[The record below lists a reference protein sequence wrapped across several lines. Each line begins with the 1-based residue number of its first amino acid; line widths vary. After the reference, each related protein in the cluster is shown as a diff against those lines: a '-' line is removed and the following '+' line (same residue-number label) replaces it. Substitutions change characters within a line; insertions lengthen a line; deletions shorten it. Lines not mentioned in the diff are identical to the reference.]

1 MGTGHRKSDFVM
13 AGSGKAHGLSDFVE
27 FIENDMRMS
36 HIYQPLLIR
45 MLLESG
51 GASTLRDLALRFVT
65 FNEAEL
71 QAMEKTL
78 KKMPVQVLKNRG
90 WVERDG
96 DTVRLTVK
104 PNDLKE
110 RSMLIGACERRLHEF
125 IESRGEKIWD
135 YRWLDDPVSGS
146 LRFEILAASGQKCA
160 LCGISAK
167 DRPLDV
173 DHIVPRSKGGK
184 SSAHNLQVLCSKCNR
199 SKGNRDDRDFRPPD
213 VKRRIYAIE
222 NLELPISAEP
232 AETSFDSTD
241 PSVFLE
247 LPEERVLHR
256 TEHFFVIEDSF
267 PVAPGHLLVISNRR
281 CSDWFSLTPV
291 EREALPAVL
300 DWAKSWIEERLQP
313 DGYNVGMNCGEAA
326 GQTVMHFHCHLI
338 PRTPGDTSRPR
349 GGVRGVIPSKQNY

>member
-1 MGTGHRKSDFVM
+1 
-13 AGSGKAHGLSDFVE
+13 
-27 FIENDMRMS
+27 MS

-104 PNDLKE
+104 PTDLKE

-173 DHIVPRSKGGK
+173 DHIVPRSKGGQVL
-184 SSAHNLQVLCSKCNR
+184 SRQFASPLLQVQ
-199 SKGNRDDRDFRPPD
+199 P
-213 VKRRIYAIE
+213 IE
-222 NLELPISAEP
+222 
-232 AETSFDSTD
+232 
-241 PSVFLE
+241 
-247 LPEERVLHR
+247 
-256 TEHFFVIEDSF
+256 
-267 PVAPGHLLVISNRR
+267 G
-281 CSDWFSLTPV
+281 
-291 EREALPAVL
+291 
-300 DWAKSWIEERLQP
+300 K
-313 DGYNVGMNCGEAA
+313 
-326 GQTVMHFHCHLI
+326 
-338 PRTPGDTSRPR
+338 PRRPR
-349 GGVRGVIPSKQNY
+349 LSLPRRQAPNLRP

>member
-1 MGTGHRKSDFVM
+1 MPLSEGMQR
-13 AGSGKAHGLSDFVE
+13 LSDFLE
-27 FIENDMRMS
+27 FIEKDMRMS

-71 QAMEKTL
+71 QAMEQTL

-125 IESRGEKIWD
+125 IELRGEKIWD
-135 YRWLDDPVSGS
+135 YRWLDDPVGGS
-146 LRFEILAASGQKCA
+146 FRFEILAASGQKCA
-160 LCGISAK
+160 LCGISAE

-184 SSAHNLQVLCSKCNR
+184 STADNLQVLCSKCNR
-199 SKGNRDDRDFRPPD
+199 SKGNRDDRDFRSLD
-213 VKRRIYAIE
+213 VKRRIYALE
-222 NLELPISAEP
+222 NLELPSA
-232 AETSFDSTD
+232 AEQPMESIDSTK
-241 PSVFLE
+241 PSIFDK
-247 LPEERVLHR
+247 LPEERVLLR
-256 TEHFFVIEDSF
+256 TKHFFVVEDGF
-267 PVAPGHLLVISNRR
+267 PIAPGHLLIISNRP
-281 CSDWFSLTPV
+281 CLDWFSLTPQEQGTFPEV
-291 EREALPAVL
+291 LEA
-300 DWAKSWIEERLQP
+300 AKAWVEERHQP
-313 DGYNVGMNCGEAA
+313 DGFNVGMNCGEAA

-338 PRTPGDTSRPR
+338 PRTHGDTPHPR
-349 GGVRGVIPSKQNY
+349 GGVRGVIPSKQSY

>member
-13 AGSGKAHGLSDFVE
+13 AVSGKAHGLSDFVE

-184 SSAHNLQVLCSKCNR
+184 SSADNLQVLCSKCNR

-281 CSDWFSLTPV
+281 CTDWFSLTPV

-338 PRTPGDTSRPR
+338 PRTHGDTSRPR

>member
-1 MGTGHRKSDFVM
+1 MSDF
-13 AGSGKAHGLSDFVE
+13 LE
-27 FIENDMRMS
+27 FIEKDMRMS

-71 QAMEKTL
+71 QTMEKTL

-104 PNDLKE
+104 PGDLKE
-110 RSMLIGACERRLHEF
+110 RSMLIGACERRLHDF
-125 IESRGEKIWD
+125 IEARGEKIWD
-135 YRWLDDPVSGS
+135 YRWLDDPVGGS
-146 LRFEILAASGQKCA
+146 MRFEMLAASGSKCA

-173 DHIVPRSKGGK
+173 DHIVPRSKGGR
-184 SSAHNLQVLCSKCNR
+184 SSVDNLQVLCSKCNR
-199 SKGNRDDRDFRPPD
+199 SKGNRDDRDFRSPE
-213 VKRRIYAIE
+213 VKERMYDLQGSRSPEA
-222 NLELPISAEP
+222 AEP
-232 AETSFDSTD
+232 AVSTSSSEGPTIFEQ
-241 PSVFLE
+241 V
-247 LPEERVLHR
+247 PEERVLLR
-256 TEHFFVIEDSF
+256 TEHFFVMEDGF
-267 PVAPGHLLVISNRR
+267 PVAPGHLLVISNRP
-281 CSDWFSLTPV
+281 CPDWFSLTP
-291 EREALPAVL
+291 EEQGALPAVL
-300 DWAKSWIEERLQP
+300 DLAKAWIEERHQP

-338 PRTPGDTSRPR
+338 PRIHGDTPRPR
-349 GGVRGVIPSKQNY
+349 GGVRGVIPSKQSY